1 MNYEHYLRLLSP
13 GYQVFMSV
21 VESVFFA
28 HLFSVMKYYNLIILS
43 LQTVAA
49 VFVQQA
55 CHVRESWPGLAAIR
69 QMTIFFG
76 GVKGKPVNTSDSL
89 FNFSRNRR
97 CPLTDK

>member
-1 MNYEHYLRLLSP
+1 MNYEHYLRLLFP

-49 VFVQQA
+49 VFV
-55 CHVRESWPGLAAIR
+55 
-69 QMTIFFG
+69 
-76 GVKGKPVNTSDSL
+76 
-89 FNFSRNRR
+89 
-97 CPLTDK
+97 